1 MKAKKIFMKSNYKA
15 NKKTMRSRFT
25 RMCIGEAIVELLQT
39 MELEELRV
47 SAIAKRAGIS
57 RMTFYYYY
65 DSALAALKDYMKEV
79 ISSYLSA
86 RKKTPGLGSFQ
97 EYSHLVFSL
106 KYFDGY
112 ERFFT
117 TMTKR
122 GLHSIL
128 MNGINEFM
136 LSYLPVHSQTSLYDV
151 YYYAGGLLNVFL
163 KWQESGKKESAEEV
177 AEIICRQIEMK

>member
-1 MKAKKIFMKSNYKA
+1 MKAKKIFTKSNYKA

-47 SAIAKRAGIS
+47 SAIAKRA
-57 RMTFYYYY
+57 
-65 DSALAALKDYMKEV
+65 
-79 ISSYLSA
+79 
-86 RKKTPGLGSFQ
+86 
-97 EYSHLVFSL
+97 
-106 KYFDGY
+106 YFDGY
-112 ERFFT
+112 EHFFT